1 MRKRGILASLLLI
14 CMLLALPLTAAAQ
27 ETEQRYVLT
36 FAGDCTLGTMP
47 SSYSVSYTHLTL
59 PTKA

>member
-47 SSYSVSYTHLTL
+47 SSY
-59 PTKA
+59 